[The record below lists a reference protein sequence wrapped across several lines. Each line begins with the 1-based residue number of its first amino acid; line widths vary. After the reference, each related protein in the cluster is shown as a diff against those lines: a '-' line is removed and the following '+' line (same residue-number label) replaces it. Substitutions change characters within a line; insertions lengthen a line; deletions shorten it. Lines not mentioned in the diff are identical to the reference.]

1 MSSTRERELG
11 SFSRVS
17 DVFTKKGTVQ
27 IQSACTHDR
36 KQGASGGKTKARSRT
51 NKQKKACGQ
60 FGAQAYDSTVRPHPS
75 PSAFIHRT
83 IHTMSL
89 LFMSRSSGRMT
100 RVGLRGDI
108 LGSVASCPGLRVQ
121 YW

>member
-11 SFSRVS
+11 SFARVS

-51 NKQKKACGQ
+51 NNRKKTCGQ
-60 FGAQAYDSTVRPHPS
+60 FV
-75 PSAFIHRT
+75 HRT